1 VDRRGGPREGA
12 AGHGSRGI
20 WETAQLLAGYLREHI
35 HTETPEEELTR
46 RGAEGA
52 ARRLVAIVRDP
63 GRDEE
68 VRRRIGS
75 LLGRWARRSGR
86 DQEKKSPKQQV
97 CKERRSS
104 PRIKSRDQVPG
115 RLLIASGG
123 QLIA

>member
-1 VDRRGGPREGA
+1 MDRRGGPREGA

-20 WETAQLLAGYLREHI
+20 WETAQLLVSYLREHI

-52 ARRLVAIVRDP
+52 VRRLVAIAQDPNRKEGVRQ
-63 GRDEE
+63 
-68 VRRRIGS
+68 RIES
-75 LLGRWARRSGR
+75 LLRRWARRSGR
-86 DQEKKSPKQQV
+86 DQEKKSPKEQV